1 MRALL
6 APALAMGLASACSR
20 STPPV
25 PDPQGSIAPSA
36 SAAPAGSKEGP
47 PPSDPALANVNQPP
61 PIPMPP
67 ASETKP
73 LATGSNAFAVDLWS
87 RVSKTPGNLTF
98 SPASISLAVAMAWG
112 GAKGDTAAQMKKTM
126 HFAGEPDATVAGWGK
141 LSRALS
147 SPGRPREL
155 RIANRLFGEST
166 YKFDQTYLDKTASA
180 FGAPLEPLDFKTGFE
195 PARAHI
201 NEWVE
206 QQTKSRITGLLPAGA
221 LDTMT
226 RLVLVNAIYFLAEW
240 LDPFEGRS
248 TSDEPFI
255 VSASSKPNVPMMHR
269 TASYPYAQVDGVK
282 VLAMPYLGN
291 DVAMF
296 AVLPDKQDGLAAV
309 ESSLTTAKIA
319 EWTKSRPSSLVEVT
333 FPRFEL
339 SPPALSLGDELAAL
353 GMPLAFT
360 KGKADFTGIANPA
373 DKDER
378 LSISKVVHKAFV
390 KVNEK
395 GTEAAA
401 ATALVMAAGAGMP
414 QKTIEFN
421 ADHPFLFF
429 IVDKTSGLVLF
440 MGRVADPSAK

>member
-1 MRALL
+1 MRALAFGAAVL
-6 APALAMGLASACSR
+6 AIVAACNR
-20 STPPV
+20 STVPV
-25 PDPQGSIAPSA
+25 PDPQASVGPSMPAPE
-36 SAAPAGSKEGP
+36 AGSKEGP
-47 PPSDPALANVNQPP
+47 APSDPGLANANQGPP
-61 PIPMPP
+61 VPMPP
-67 ASETKP
+67 AAETMA
-73 LATGSNAFAVDLWS
+73 LAAGSNAFAVDLWT
-87 RVSKTPGNLTF
+87 RVGKNPGNLAF

-112 GAKGDTAAQMKKTM
+112 GAKGETAAQMKRTM
-126 HFAGEPDATVAGWGK
+126 HFAGEPDANAAAWGK

-155 RIANRLFGEST
+155 RIANRLFGESS
-166 YKFDQTYLDKTASA
+166 YRFEQPYLDKTASA
-180 FGAPLEPLDFKTGFE
+180 FGAPLEPLDFKKGFE
-195 PARAHI
+195 PSRVHI
-201 NEWVE
+201 NAWVE
-206 QQTKSRITGLLPAGA
+206 EQTKNRITGLLPPGA
-221 LDTMT
+221 LDTLT

-255 VSASSKPNVPMMHR
+255 VNAASKPSVSMMHR
-269 TASYPYAQVDGVK
+269 TASYSYGQVDGVK
-282 VLAMPYLGN
+282 VLALPYLGN

-309 ESSLTTAKIA
+309 ESSLNAAKIA

-339 SPPALSLGDELAAL
+339 SPPALSLGDDLAAL
-353 GMPLAFT
+353 GMPLAFV
-360 KGKADFTGIANPA
+360 KRRADFTGIANPA
-373 DKDER
+373 DEDER
-378 LSISKVVHKAFV
+378 LSISKVFHKAFV

-401 ATALVMAAGAGMP
+401 ATAIVMAAGAGMP
-414 QKTIEFN
+414 PKAIEFR

-429 IVDKTSGLVLF
+429 IVDKSSGLVLF